1 MSTEDLWYGR
11 LTRGAPLA
19 VLLAAALF
27 IGYELIPVLELVAI
41 SALIALVLRTVVNFF
56 SGLGLKPWLSS
67 IVLIFILCA
76 LLGFIWVFVVPSVVQ
91 ELNAL
96 VNSNAS
102 GSLNS
107 LTRLFQQLHDQTGL
121 FPDVA
126 SLSNRLKGFL
136 DQELQSVPRLA
147 IALGGIAVDVVAVLF
162 LSVYFSISPGSLING
177 GLRFVRPE
185 NREEFKVVIENLKVR
200 LRGWI
205 LGTVVAMLVVGTG
218 VGAGLWA
225 IGVPLP
231 FIFGILAGLL
241 ELVPYVGQV
250 IAAIFPLLVALTIS
264 PVKALLVVVLFLIV
278 DQLDGQLIQPLV
290 MGHQVRLH
298 PAVVL
303 ISFLA
308 LGSLLGLAGVVL
320 AVPAAAFV
328 AVLLEETVLK
338 NESSREKKDPDEQR
352 SEEEP
357 LPAGSGSNPLTS
369 SLASASPAASTD
381 SYTMPSPKAPATSN
395 GSVATTEA
403 AYSSIAPTSDVRLAG
418 SPRSTRYT
426 TTGNPD
432 QSSSAPAGGR

>member
-1 MSTEDLWYGR
+1 MSSVDRTEGHWYNR

-41 SALIALVLRTVVNFF
+41 SALIALVLRTVVNYF
-56 SGLGLKPWLSS
+56 SSLGLKPWLSS
-67 IVLIFILCA
+67 IVLVLVLGA
-76 LLGFIWVFVVPSVVQ
+76 LLVFLWVFVAPRVLQ
-91 ELNAL
+91 ELYAL
-96 VNSNAS
+96 VGSNAS

-107 LTRLFQQLHDQTGL
+107 LTRLSQQLHDSTGL
-121 FPDVA
+121 FPNVA

-136 DQELQSVPRLA
+136 DQELQSLPRLT
-147 IALGGIAVDVVAVLF
+147 IALGGIAVDVVAVFF
-162 LSVYFSISPGSLING
+162 LSIYFSISPGSLING
-177 GLRFVRPE
+177 GLRFVPQEHRGE
-185 NREEFKVVIENLKVR
+185 YKSVIENLKVR

-205 LGTVVAMLVVGTG
+205 LGTVVAMFVVGTG
-218 VGAGLWA
+218 VGVGLWL

-231 FIFGILAGLL
+231 FIFGIEAGLL

-250 IAAIFPLLVALTIS
+250 VAATLPLLVALTIS

-338 NESSREKKDPDEQR
+338 KDSDSQEKRESDEQR

-357 LPAGSGSNPLTS
+357 LPAGSGSKP
-369 SLASASPAASTD
+369 
-381 SYTMPSPKAPATSN
+381 
-395 GSVATTEA
+395 
-403 AYSSIAPTSDVRLAG
+403 
-418 SPRSTRYT
+418 
-426 TTGNPD
+426 
-432 QSSSAPAGGR
+432 